1 MTIAATLPPPP
12 ITADDIERA
21 AARTSYNPITR
32 EIFEFPAQSSLPRL
46 DGISAARAAEL
57 IEDDYP
63 YAPRIAGYKQLMQY
77 CTMPRLGWERC
88 RPNQREEAIAWQ
100 VIPEQ
105 PERAAQAACAMH
117 LPALPAMHWYKY
129 QGGVGNGN
137 GNAAAAIFTY
147 GIIAGE
153 RRRIARFE
161 RQNGGAES
169 AAYYQARL
177 DIAMPYMLGMLA
189 RRAGLP
195 FDAYQLPEQPDD
207 SPPPLAVPAAA
218 AEQAGVDI
226 PPDNRPAPPSI
237 AARIRAAF
245 TR

>member
-1 MTIAATLPPPP
+1 MAITATLPPPP

-57 IEDDYP
+57 IEDDHP

-88 RPNQREEAIAWQ
+88 RPNQREQAVAWQ

-105 PERAAQAACAMH
+105 PERAAQAACEFH
-117 LPALPAMHWYKY
+117 LPPLPAPHWYKY
-129 QGGVGNGN
+129 QGGYAGNGN

-169 AAYYQARL
+169 AAYYQGRL
-177 DIAMPYMLGMLA
+177 DIAMPYMLGILA

-195 FDAYQLPEQPDD
+195 FDAYAPKPLPEQPG
-207 SPPPLAVPAAA
+207 AAPAAA
-218 AEQAGVDI
+218 AEQAGVDDL
-226 PPDNRPAPPSI
+226 PGNRTGPQSI
-237 AARIRAAF
+237 ASRIRAAF